1 MFQAVVTPP
10 RSDTYVGP
18 SSARSKLI
26 EELSLG
32 RDLPEQFGIARDV
45 MSHWKELVRP
55 DTSAS
60 VLVPDQGA
68 WAAVRRYVNRKNR
81 DPRSVELRAAHA
93 ETSCDARSLGEEE
106 GRLRAIENV
115 KGLFRQLGISESLAH
130 PGRPPRV
137 GDLIAHEALFWAS
150 FGQLFTG
157 STFSTIRFVN
167 GSSEQGNWHLH
178 PTGFLGNNTP
188 ELISYIT
195 FGSLASRT
203 TLFASQ
209 MDLIIPPKY
218 SGVPV
223 LRPGVEPLRYP
234 PHSVVTSKF
243 HYQPDNTYY
252 YPDRPIIYESSPPA
266 GSPRFTLG
274 IGTIWDRNTI
284 ARRQELSTIRQ
295 LFTFDEYAKL
305 RRLSITKVDLNSD
318 PRLK

>member
-1 MFQAVVTPP
+1 
-10 RSDTYVGP
+10 
-18 SSARSKLI
+18 
-26 EELSLG
+26 
-32 RDLPEQFGIARDV
+32 
-45 MSHWKELVRP
+45 
-55 DTSAS
+55 
-60 VLVPDQGA
+60 VPDQGA

-150 FGQLFTG
+150 F
-157 STFSTIRFVN
+157 
-167 GSSEQGNWHLH
+167 
-178 PTGFLGNNTP
+178 GNNTP